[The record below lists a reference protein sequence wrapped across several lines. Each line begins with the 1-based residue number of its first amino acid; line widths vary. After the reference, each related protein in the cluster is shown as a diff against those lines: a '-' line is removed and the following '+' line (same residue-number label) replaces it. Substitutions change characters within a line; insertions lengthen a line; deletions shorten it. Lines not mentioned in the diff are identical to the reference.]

1 MSIFHTDSPITGS
14 SDNPDRLNR
23 TIFAH
28 RIAEALLLK
37 AGSSPLVV
45 SLESSWGYGKT
56 SVINLIT
63 QHYMT
68 LNVSDRP
75 IVLNFNPWMASG
87 AENLVQEFL
96 VQFGSEVGLH
106 DRGKEARHAAK
117 QLLSYS
123 KVFDVL
129 KFIPGA
135 EPWASIV
142 GKVVAGVGTAAG
154 KIGELKELNI
164 SQKRDSV
171 VKALGK
177 VAKPIVV
184 FIDDLDRLPPAEVFQ
199 MIRAVKAIA
208 DFPQTSFLLAFE
220 RSYVENSLFQHGIK
234 DASAYLDKIVQV
246 RLHLPLIYEKDLHS
260 LSVTEL
266 ENLASIDPTSFFDE
280 DKSRLSEVYHL
291 CVKPLLR
298 TPREV
303 KRIFNRLRFV
313 EPSLRQDV
321 CFADI
326 FALEVLAIK
335 APSVYEHIR
344 LCPWAYHGREPD
356 NKFDLSKP
364 EEVIEKHKS
373 DRIKHLD
380 QVPLGDRIYIKELSQ
395 MLFPLL
401 GDGIYGWVT
410 DPNYH
415 YARGRVASPDRLRL
429 AMTFGLPSDE
439 IPTQLIS
446 RFISNADDRESIIE
460 SLSTD
465 AETERFVELV
475 HRTIKHVQ
483 PYDPP
488 HLILSI
494 AKLSALPAI
503 ARIQEKPRD
512 MFESGPFSRLWWI
525 IRALME
531 SLSPEDRLAV
541 LANLLDNP
549 EYLTLSAHVL
559 SFFIRQHKSP
569 DREKST
575 TKDEPWLTKA
585 QLEEAE
591 GRWLQSA
598 EKTNEE
604 GRLLDTGDSIR
615 VLLTLLAINPTKARI
630 MIESLLTQDETLD
643 KLAKAIGR
651 TGQDSVKGE
660 YSEVKSETLESLGG
674 AEVIRKRVEQRLL
687 SPVEEIALEAIYN
700 SILTG
705 EGYYLVDNTKMDRD

>member
-1 MSIFHTDSPITGS
+1 MFHTDSPITGS
-14 SDNPDRLNR
+14 EDNPDRLNR
-23 TIFAH
+23 TGFAH

-37 AGSSPLVV
+37 PGSGSLVV

-63 QHYMT
+63 QYYMT
-68 LNVSDRP
+68 LNAPNRP
-75 IVLNFNPWMASG
+75 ILVNFNPWMASG

-106 DRGKEARHAAK
+106 DRGKEARDAAK

-142 GKVVAGVGTAAG
+142 GKVVTGVGAATG

-164 SQKRDSV
+164 NQKRDSV

-177 VAKPIVV
+177 VAKPVVV

-220 RSYVENSLFQHGIK
+220 RSYVENSLLQHGIK

-260 LSVTEL
+260 LSVLEL
-266 ENLASIDPTSFFDE
+266 ENLASIDLTSFFDE
-280 DKSRLSEVYHL
+280 DKSRLSELYHL

-313 EPSLRQDV
+313 EPSLRQNV
-321 CFADI
+321 CFTDI

-335 APSVYEHIR
+335 APYVYEHIR
-344 LCPWAYHGREPD
+344 LCPSAYHGREPD
-356 NKFDLSKP
+356 YKFGLSKP
-364 EEVIEKHKS
+364 EEVIERHKS
-373 DRIKHLD
+373 DRIARLD
-380 QVPLGDRIYIKELSQ
+380 QVPPEDRTYVKELAQ
-395 MLFPLL
+395 MLFPLI
-401 GDGIYGWVT
+401 GDGFYGGAT
-410 DPNYH
+410 DPDYH
-415 YARGRVASPDRLRL
+415 YARGHVASPDRLRL
-429 AMTFGLPSDE
+429 AMTFGLPSGE

-446 RFISNADDRESIIE
+446 RFISNTDDRESIIE
-460 SLSTD
+460 GLSTD

-475 HRTIKHVQ
+475 LRSIKHVQ
-483 PYDPP
+483 PSDPP

-494 AKLSALPAI
+494 AKLSALPAM

-512 MFESGPFSRLWWI
+512 MFESGPFRTLWWI

-531 SLSPEDRLAV
+531 NLPPDDRLSV
-541 LANLLDNP
+541 LTNLMDNP
-549 EYLTLSAHVL
+549 GYLSLAAHVL
-559 SFFIRQHKSP
+559 SFFLRQHQAP
-569 DREKST
+569 DKEEST
-575 TKDEPWLTKA
+575 AKDEPWLTKA

-591 GRWLQSA
+591 DRWLKSA

-604 GRLLDTGDSIR
+604 GRLLDTGDNTR
-615 VLLTLLAINPTKARI
+615 VLFTLLSINPIKAKV
-630 MIESLLTQDETLD
+630 MIESLLNQDEALD
-643 KLAKAIGR
+643 KLAKTIGR
-651 TGQDSVKGE
+651 TGQNSVKGE
-660 YSEVKSETLESLGG
+660 YSEVKGETLESLGG
-674 AEVIRKRVEQRLL
+674 VEVIRKRVKQRLQ
-687 SPVEEIALEAIYN
+687 SPVEETALVAIYN

-705 EGYYLVDNTKMDRD
+705 EGYYLIDNTRMGRD